1 MYNRLSRVFW
11 AMGQALLPAHLRAQ
25 EESTLADSALRFSL
39 QEAPAYGLYSL
50 LWNEN
55 LLNEGVLS
63 LEEMTLVMYSGLLL
77 KLNKNAQVTPL
88 NLNIS
93 GGTLLPVY
101 LHVRSLPENS
111 GSDNTGQQIIKRNN
125 ISYWRWSLELTTE
138 QENPDTVESFHLAE
152 FEKQADSSWRLSSRY
167 MPPLARL
174 CRSVPFLKQELTEL
188 GQKLEAYHYQLTQE
202 IAAIYLSGS
211 DLVNARQCLK
221 SVVQIQRFLANLF
234 AQISPHPYTVYEQ
247 LKHFYVELCF
257 YHDNT
262 PQAAAAPYRHEHLAE
277 LFRETFELL
286 HEQLQLNQMR
296 SPYLPFT
303 LSGGVIRANLPES
316 IRKAKEIYLLV
327 QKAAITKAVSLEGLK
342 IAAVTRL
349 AIVHKFFLQGIPFKR
364 IDRPPFQ
371 HSFGPEVDIYQL
383 SPGDEWDHALKE
395 LALCFYTDPKFTE
408 EKFFLHWRAV

>member
-1 MYNRLSRVFW
+1 
-11 AMGQALLPAHLRAQ
+11 MGQALLPAHLRAQ
-25 EESTLADSALRFSL
+25 EESMLADSALRFSL

-55 LLNEGVLS
+55 LLSDGVLS

-77 KLNKNAQVTPL
+77 KLKENAQITVPL
-88 NLNIS
+88 DLNIS
-93 GGTLLPVY
+93 GGNLLPVY

-111 GSDNTGQQIIKRNN
+111 SPHDAGRQSIKRDNV
-125 ISYWRWSLELTTE
+125 SCWLWSLELTTE
-138 QENPDTVESFHLAE
+138 QENPDTVESFRLAE
-152 FEKQADSSWRLSSRY
+152 FEKQPDSSWRLSSRY
-167 MPPLARL
+167 IPPLARL
-174 CRSVPFLKQELTEL
+174 GSMPFLKQDLAGL
-188 GQKLEAYHYQLTQE
+188 VQKLEAYHYQLTQE

-221 SVVQIQRFLANLF
+221 SVVQIQRFLANLL
-234 AQISPHPYTVYEQ
+234 AEISPHPYTVYEQ
-247 LKHFYVELCF
+247 LKRFYVDLCF
-257 YHDNT
+257 YHDNS
-262 PQAAAAPYRHEHLAE
+262 PQSAAAPYRHEHLAE

-286 HEQLQLNQMR
+286 HEQLQLSQMR
-296 SPYLPFT
+296 SPYLPFAQ
-303 LSGGVIRANLPES
+303 SGGIIRANLPEP

-327 QKAAITKAVSLEGLK
+327 QKGTIAKTVSLESLK
-342 IAAVTRL
+342 IAAVTRI

-395 LALCFYTDPKFTE
+395 LALCFYADPKFTE
-408 EKFFLHWRAV
+408 EKFFLHWRTV

>member
-1 MYNRLSRVFW
+1 
-11 AMGQALLPAHLRAQ
+11 MGQALLPAHLRAQ
-25 EESTLADSALRFSL
+25 EESMLADSALRFSL

-55 LLNEGVLS
+55 LLSDGVLS

-77 KLNKNAQVTPL
+77 KLKENAQITVPL
-88 NLNIS
+88 DLNIS
-93 GGTLLPVY
+93 GGNLLPVY

-111 GSDNTGQQIIKRNN
+111 SPHDAGRQSIKRDNV
-125 ISYWRWSLELTTE
+125 SCWLWSLELTTE
-138 QENPDTVESFHLAE
+138 QENPDTVESFRLAE
-152 FEKQADSSWRLSSRY
+152 FEKQPDSSWRLSSRY
-167 MPPLARL
+167 IPPLARL
-174 CRSVPFLKQELTEL
+174 GSMPFLKQDLAGL
-188 GQKLEAYHYQLTQE
+188 VQKLEAYHYQLTQE

-221 SVVQIQRFLANLF
+221 SVVQIQRFLANLL
-234 AQISPHPYTVYEQ
+234 AEISPHPYTVYEQ
-247 LKHFYVELCF
+247 LKRFYVDLCF
-257 YHDNT
+257 YHDNS
-262 PQAAAAPYRHEHLAE
+262 PQSASAPYRHEHLAE

-286 HEQLQLNQMR
+286 HEQLQLSQMR
-296 SPYLPFT
+296 SPYLPFAQ
-303 LSGGVIRANLPES
+303 SGGIIRANLPES
-316 IRKAKEIYLLV
+316 IREAKEIYLLV
-327 QKAAITKAVSLEGLK
+327 QKGAIAKTVSLEGLK

-395 LALCFYTDPKFTE
+395 LALCFYADTRFNE